1 MKQQH
6 AQGNLPHSQLRHHQ
20 SFNEPASSS
29 GLHGQNK
36 VWTPKRT
43 PSHGAQVLSN
53 HHPRIRISLDPGAP
67 LDLGLKQ
74 EISQQVREF
83 RAQKLNQRESSP
95 GPIQKH
101 NQSAGQGPRK
111 EASKS
116 HKEHSS
122 QGPASQSKGDPV
134 GQSNKI
140 PNPYPLGPSN
150 QKEKPRD
157 RPLSAPS
164 QAAIQALKSVDPQLK
179 ALQPHP
185 QSPRQVQKPP
195 LGSNPAFT
203 PAVRLVSHR
212 PRNKSHSPRRRVDVD
227 VEPEHQ
233 VGRQKG
239 MRAAISHE
247 TLLVPPYWDV
257 TPCDSDDPLSQSYP
271 DNALNCALARQRN
284 SYSPGSSS
292 GNFLQVPDN
301 NVLHFPPQQSTS
313 GRNAE
318 MSSTPRS
325 ASSPENIHKPDL
337 AGVRLWHSSSALCLL
352 SSSPTL
358 GLPPQS
364 FLQNSP
370 PSPLSSSLVSIN
382 TSPHQLSP
390 DSPMSS
396 SARQSAHIQLT
407 VPTHILFPSHFS
419 PGCSPHCSPY
429 GSPFGSQN
437 QIYITSVG
445 PEA

>member
-1 MKQQH
+1 M
-6 AQGNLPHSQLRHHQ
+6 
-20 SFNEPASSS
+20 
-29 GLHGQNK
+29 
-36 VWTPKRT
+36 
-43 PSHGAQVLSN
+43 
-53 HHPRIRISLDPGAP
+53 
-67 LDLGLKQ
+67 
-74 EISQQVREF
+74 
-83 RAQKLNQRESSP
+83 
-95 GPIQKH
+95 
-101 NQSAGQGPRK
+101 

-134 GQSNKI
+134 SQSNKI

-164 QAAIQALKSVDPQLK
+164 QAALQALKSVDPQLK

-203 PAVRLVSHR
+203 PAVRLVSYR
-212 PRNKSHSPRRRVDVD
+212 PRNKSHSPCRRVDVD
-227 VEPEHQ
+227 IEPEYQ
-233 VGRQKG
+233 EGWQKG

-247 TLLVPPYWDV
+247 TLLVPPYWEI
-257 TPCDSDDPLSQSYP
+257 TPCDADDPLSQSYP
-271 DNALNCALARQRN
+271 GIALKCALARQRN
-284 SYSPGSSS
+284 SHSPVSGS
-292 GNFLQVPDN
+292 GNFLQVPEN
-301 NVLHFPPQQSTS
+301 NLLHFPPRQSTS
-313 GRNAE
+313 GRTTE
-318 MSSTPRS
+318 ISSTSRS
-325 ASSPENIHKPDL
+325 ASSPENIQKHGL
-337 AGVRLWHSSSALCLL
+337 AETSRWYSSSTQCLL

-358 GLPPQS
+358 GFSPQS

-382 TSPHQLSP
+382 TSPQLSP
-390 DSPMSS
+390 DTPRPNT
-396 SARQSAHIQLT
+396 ACQSIHIQPSLSNQ
-407 VPTHILFPSHFS
+407 ILFPSHFS
-419 PGCSPHCSPY
+419 YGASPHCSPY

-437 QIYITSVG
+437 QIYITSVR